1 MKSSLSLDV
10 GAVRLFDLCGQDRD
24 KLECAI
30 AAQTERLNVK
40 PGTGKVY
47 AIGGTATTI
56 AAVMLGMREYDSE
69 RIQGYTI
76 SLEVLRVFA
85 DDVLSRSVEERK
97 KLAGMDERRADI
109 IAGGALLLARVVEK
123 LRLTEISVSD
133 KDNLE
138 GYLALRGLQ

>member
-1 MKSSLSLDV
+1 
-10 GAVRLFDLCGQDRD
+10 
-24 KLECAI
+24 
-30 AAQTERLNVK
+30 
-40 PGTGKVY
+40 
-47 AIGGTATTI
+47 
-56 AAVMLGMREYDSE
+56 MREYDSE